1 MADLFFRAK
10 SCLRDDKTA
19 CFKPGKT
26 THGERK
32 YVPCE
37 LRSGSLPWK
46 CIIPIFYGNP
56 LTAYKVTGHCFPR
69 SVGNS
74 NTPNSSIA
82 QAMSTTS
89 TPIPASTS

>member
-1 MADLFFRAK
+1 
-10 SCLRDDKTA
+10 
-19 CFKPGKT
+19 
-26 THGERK
+26 
-32 YVPCE
+32 
-37 LRSGSLPWK
+37 LPWK